1 MDITSLYQVDSKYIE
16 EAAKNSSITTKEM
29 ENDSF
34 GSVFQA
40 AMNMINQTNQLSNA
54 ADTEKMKWAMGLTE
68 NPHDLT
74 IAMGKAEAALNY
86 TIAVRDKFMEAYKE
100 IMNMQL

>member
-1 MDITSLYQVDSKYIE
+1 MDIASLYKVDSKYIE
-16 EAAKNSSITTKEM
+16 EAAKNSSVSKETG
-29 ENDSF
+29 NDGF

-40 AMNMINQTNQLSNA
+40 AMNMLNETNQLSND